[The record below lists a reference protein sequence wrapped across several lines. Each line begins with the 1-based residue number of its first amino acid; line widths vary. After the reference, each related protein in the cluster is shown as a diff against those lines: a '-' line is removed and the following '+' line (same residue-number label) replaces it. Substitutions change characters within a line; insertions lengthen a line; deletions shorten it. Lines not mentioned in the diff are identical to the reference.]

1 MTDTPL
7 ALTVFH
13 EDWWPNA
20 ATKGDKDVADV
31 QSGGHVVGRLSR
43 GAGRAPG

>member
-13 EDWWPNA
+13 EDWWANA
-20 ATKGDKDVADV
+20 ATKGDKDVAMC
-31 QSGGHVVGRLSR
+31 VGRLSR
-43 GAGRAPG
+43 GASRAPG